1 MAPEERAGSTRRKMY
16 ARKTA
21 VAALISDMR
30 KLEQIILLEN
40 ELVKPS
46 DYTPYIRQEAPDAIA
61 RGAPPRAIRRG
72 GGAPFWLSLGPKI
85 GIIRAI
91 HTVLGD
97 PTNSH
102 KTVQILYK
110 EKPLTSLA
118 LHGFPAVAAGEGKFI
133 FTVAVLASGGE
144 EFDAIVQIIDLMSG
158 MRKSQKV
165 LSKETVSI
173 LTDHPIQ
180 ISLLKPQSPIRPV
193 ASDWDLVCFPDRQAT

>member
-1 MAPEERAGSTRRKMY
+1 MY
-16 ARKTA
+16 AHKTT

-46 DYTPYIRQEAPDAIA
+46 DYTPYIRQEVLDDIA
-61 RGAPPRAIRRG
+61 RGASLWAIRRG
-72 GGAPFWLSLGPKI
+72 GGAPFWLSLGHKI
-85 GIIRAI
+85 GIVVLNSYGQRAI

-102 KTVQILYK
+102 KTGQAIITTTSDHQTSVEVQILYK

-133 FTVAVLASGGE
+133 FTVAVVASGGE
-144 EFDAIVQIIDLMSG
+144 EFDAIVQIIDIMSG

-165 LSKETVSI
+165 VLKETVGI

-180 ISLLKPQSPIRPV
+180 ISLLKTQSPIRLV
-193 ASDWDLVCFPDRQAT
+193 ASD